1 MDQLGRKIGK
11 ESLAKRAL
19 FSLLFAVVVAIT
31 GAAAIFLD
39 FFFAAMAGEA
49 AIAAIMIPN
58 TIFFIV
64 LIPCYAPH
72 LGGCTR
78 PQAIMAAQAV
88 RTRIREN
95 AQAFVLAV
103 DSAPH
108 PRAIAAEAVMPAK
121 KQRNRR
127 LDASVRR
134 RFRSTTPH
142 AEGARLK

>member
-19 FSLLFAVVVAIT
+19 FSLLFAVVVAVT

-72 LGGCTR
+72 LGGLYTHR
-78 PQAIMAAQAV
+78 GYHGRASGTNPNP
-88 RTRIREN
+88 RN

-108 PRAIAAEAVMPAK
+108 PWAIAAEAVMPAK

-127 LDASVRR
+127 LDASIRH